1 MTLSR
6 TPPPPQKKKNPVQ
19 TIRPNKMSRP
29 EKTRSSIS
37 CIEIRTIIPRN
48 LCPRVSLPFNHS
60 LESDDTFYYKKPRR
74 FPFLLRSNTPEK
86 KKMARNALSSP
97 GNVPAL
103 RVLTLFLLLLLLPFH
118 SIAARHDY
126 HDALRKSILFF
137 EGQRS
142 GRLPPDQRVRWRK
155 NSALHDGATAGVHY

>member
-1 MTLSR
+1 MTLPR
-6 TPPPPQKKKNPVQ
+6 TPKKKKSGSNYPTQQNV
-19 TIRPNKMSRP
+19 RP